1 VSVTPL
7 SVNLGDPFL
16 KCTLDARAEPA
27 VRATN
32 KKPVTKTTPILA
44 NDSWSPHLN
53 LSLISRMNELAGRVR
68 SRLTSQEAIGNSHPI
83 HALMPAAFG
92 SMLWE
97 DRRPRVFTVG
107 QVPVAAMVA

>member
-32 KKPVTKTTPILA
+32 KKA
-44 NDSWSPHLN
+44 RDENDSYL
-53 LSLISRMNELAGRVR
+53 
-68 SRLTSQEAIGNSHPI
+68 
-83 HALMPAAFG
+83 
-92 SMLWE
+92 
-97 DRRPRVFTVG
+97 G
-107 QVPVAAMVA
+107 Q